1 MKTEPRGRTPCS
13 VRNSQLIGALISLA
27 HGGGRPAHRRVYP
40 ARPLRL
46 IVPYGAGGASDVMAR
61 YLGQKLGDALG
72 QSVVIENQ
80 PGAAGS
86 AAYLTVAKAA
96 PDGYTLSYATSS
108 LAINA
113 VLKSKVGY
121 DPVRDFAPVSG
132 FVEVQNVL
140 IVPANSPF
148 RSVADLVAFARQK
161 PGELNYV
168 SLGPGSTPHLSAE
181 LFLAAAGIKAQQVP
195 YKLTTQAY
203 TDLIEGRVQFWVA
216 SMPSTLPHVASGK
229 VRALAVASGKRSA
242 AYPDVPTLIEAG
254 VPAESTFWQGVFAPA
269 GTPRA
274 VIDRLNAAVRQVIV
288 QDDTKA
294 FYAKLG
300 AELGASSPEELA
312 ATLQQ
317 EIAKWSKI
325 VKDIGIEAN

>member
-1 MKTEPRGRTPCS
+1 M
-13 VRNSQLIGALISLA
+13 
-27 HGGGRPAHRRVYP
+27 
-40 ARPLRL
+40 
-46 IVPYGAGGASDVMAR
+46 
-61 YLGQKLGDALG
+61 
-72 QSVVIENQ
+72 
-80 PGAAGS
+80 
-86 AAYLTVAKAA
+86 
-96 PDGYTLSYATSS
+96 
-108 LAINA
+108 
-113 VLKSKVGY
+113 LKSKVGY

-140 IVPANSPF
+140 IVPASSPF
-148 RSVADLVAFARQK
+148 RSVADLVAFAKQK

-181 LFLAAAGIKAQQVP
+181 LLLAAAGIKAQQVP

-203 TDLIEGRVQFWVA
+203 TDLIEDRVQVWVA

-229 VRALAVASGKRSA
+229 VRALAVASRKRSA
-242 AYPDVPTLIEAG
+242 AYPEVPTMIEAG

-269 GTPRA
+269 GTPRP
-274 VIDRLNAAVRQVIV
+274 VIDRLNAAVREIV
-288 QDDTKA
+288 AQQETKA

-300 AELGASSPEELA
+300 AELGASTPDELA
-312 ATLQQ
+312 ATLRQ